1 MQFGQPMVESTKS
14 VYVGHPASRMGERRW
29 VKAYPLDRGQT
40 SRFGG
45 NALRAAADKS
55 GKIVTE
61 WAVLRRPDGLWQ
73 VEGYFHQR
81 HDLAQEGTYIIT
93 GSG

>member
-1 MQFGQPMVESTKS
+1 MGQSIP
-14 VYVGHPASRMGERRW
+14 VGPWPDFETAE
-29 VKAYPLDRGQT
+29 A
-40 SRFGG
+40 FGG